1 MHFLHSLSL
10 LHFSGITDILNPA
23 VFLKEVGPWALV
35 VVVLM
40 VFIETGL
47 LFPFLPGDSLAFAA
61 GVLLSFLGIPLWLLI
76 LIVAAA
82 AIAGGHSGYA
92 LGTRIGPRLFKDD
105 ARIFKTRYR
114 LESEKFFQKYGSGA
128 IVLARFVPIV
138 RTYVPPVVGM
148 SSVPLRTFALWNA
161 VGGLGWSILLCVA
174 GFYLGK
180 IPIIAHNVELIAVA
194 LVLISVLPIVIAAL
208 VKRRHPGEGAHVSG
222 GRHRHGS
229 TADAATRP

>member
-1 MHFLHSLSL
+1 MHFLHT
-10 LHFSGITDILNPA
+10 SGIGDILNPA
-23 VFLKEVGPWALV
+23 VFLTEVGPWALV
-35 VVVLM
+35 VVVLF

-76 LIVAAA
+76 VIVAAA
-82 AIAGGHSGYA
+82 GIAGGHSGYA

-114 LESEKFFQKYGSGA
+114 VESEKFFQKYGSGA

-161 VGGLGWSILLCVA
+161 IGGIGWAILLVLA
-174 GFYLGK
+174 GFFLGK
-180 IPIIAHNVELIAVA
+180 IPIVANNVELIAVA
-194 LVLISVLPIVIAAL
+194 LVVLSVVPIVITAF
-208 VKRRHPGEGAHVSG
+208 VRRRHPGAGSHVSG
-222 GRHRHGS
+222 GRHRHG
-229 TADAATRP
+229 APAGDATRP